1 MATLSAWLF
10 DTPDGAAQAENL
22 LLDLQ
27 KQQVIVVQDAAT
39 VSWPQGQKKPKT
51 KELTS
56 AGWVG
61 ASMGGLWGLLFG
73 LLFFVPL
80 LGVAIGAGTPSML
93 NTAAPPTESSSVVT
107 TPPCRTPVIG
117 SPTSSRRYGTMPT
130 AMPRSTETNLMP
142 SSRMW
147 GEASAMVVA
156 IMRLMIPMLSG
167 AKPRTA

>member
-39 VSWPQGQKKPKT
+39 VSWPEGQKKPKT

-80 LGVAIGAGTPSML
+80 LGVAIGAGIGALMGHFSDYGIDKDFIDSVKSKVVPGTSALFLMTSNA
-93 NTAAPPTESSSVVT
+93 NTEKVAEEVKKSGLKAELIQS
-107 TPPCRTPVIG
+107 
-117 SPTSSRRYGTMPT
+117 
-130 AMPRSTETNLMP
+130 NL
-142 SSRMW
+142 SDAQADELRKTFSD
-147 GEASAMVVA
+147 GE
-156 IMRLMIPMLSG
+156 
-167 AKPRTA
+167 